1 MTAMSPSLFKFS
13 KAGRHLGIWVFTLLA
28 VGPLGLA
35 QREPDWPNSH
45 ATVAGSETVLGY
57 TLSPD
62 TRTILGTGSHSGE
75 VLLRLPSV
83 CRQGVAELAGM
94 LQQGAGIVVCMVW
107 QSSGAQGFNNHIEIF
122 RGRPGTEAALVH
134 DFTLLGGPYFRVS
147 FFQPPDTRDTPKVLI
162 DIYAGRLYY
171 TTYLLAPD
179 RQSVEKLF
187 DASGYEFTDLD
198 GDGVYELIVSDG
210 RWSDS
215 AWCIDLFGFSF
226 YPRIFV
232 RDGAGYQMAW
242 PLPGE
247 ANFRVAA
254 VHDLRGDGVAE
265 LIVLQDRVGQGQ
277 PATPTVA
284 VYRLDQK
291 VFRLVAQAS
300 LPADRIAF
308 TQIGFRDSLDGKE
321 ILVRTASPAAV
332 VQPPD
337 ALARANAVHLI
348 SELAQC
354 DPKGPG
360 TTGAAYILRADRL
373 EPVQYQKR

>member
-1 MTAMSPSLFKFS
+1 MTAMSPELLKLFK
-13 KAGRHLGIWVFTLLA
+13 AARHWGIWVFTLLA

-35 QREPDWPNSH
+35 QREPDWPNSQT
-45 ATVAGSETVLGY
+45 TVAGSETVLGY

-83 CRQGVAELAGM
+83 SQQGVAELAGM
-94 LQQGAGIVVCMVW
+94 LQQGADIEVFMVW
-107 QSSGAQGFNNHIEIF
+107 QSPGIPQGFDNHIEIF

-134 DFTLLGGPYFRVS
+134 DFTLLGGPGGRVS
-147 FFQPPDTRDTPKVLI
+147 FFQPPDARDSPKVLI
-162 DIYAGRLYY
+162 DIYAGTTYW

-187 DASGYEFTDLD
+187 DASGYEFADLD
-198 GDGVYELIVSDG
+198 GDGVYELIVWDG

-265 LIVLQDRVGQGQ
+265 LIVLQDRVGAGEPTT
-277 PATPTVA
+277 PAVA
-284 VYRLDQK
+284 VYKLDQK
-291 VFRLVAQAS
+291 IFRLVAEAS
-300 LPADRIAF
+300 LPAERIAF

-321 ILVRTASPAAV
+321 VLVRTAFPAAV

-354 DPKGPG
+354 DPEGPG

-373 EPVQYQKR
+373 EPVQQ

>member
-1 MTAMSPSLFKFS
+1 VTALTPEWLKLFKP
-13 KAGRHLGIWVFTLLA
+13 ARAARHLGIWVFTLLA

-35 QREPDWPNSH
+35 QSEPDWPNSH

-57 TLSPD
+57 TLSRD

-75 VLLRLPSV
+75 ILLRLPYVS
-83 CRQGVAELAGM
+83 RQGVAELAGM
-94 LQQGAGIVVCMVW
+94 LQQGADIEVFMVW
-107 QSSGAQGFNNHIEIF
+107 QSPEIPQGFDNHIEIF
-122 RGRPGTEAALVH
+122 RGTPGTEAALVH
-134 DFTLLGGPYFRVS
+134 DFTLPGGPGARVS
-147 FFQPPDTRDTPKVLI
+147 FFHPPDSRDTPTVLI
-162 DIYAGRLYY
+162 DIYAGTTYW
-171 TTYLLAPD
+171 TTYLLAPA

-187 DASGYEFTDLD
+187 DTSGYEFADLD

-215 AWCIDLFGFSF
+215 AWCIDLFGFRF

-265 LIVLQDRVGQGQ
+265 LIVLQDLAG
-277 PATPTVA
+277 AYTPTVA
-284 VYRLDQK
+284 IYKLDQK
-291 VFRLVAQAS
+291 VFRLVAQAF
-300 LPADRIAF
+300 LPDDRIAF
-308 TQIGFRDSLDGKE
+308 TEIGFRDSIDGKE

-354 DPKGPG
+354 DPQGPG
-360 TTGAAYILRADRL
+360 ATETAYILRADRL
-373 EPVQYQKR
+373 EPVQH

>member
-1 MTAMSPSLFKFS
+1 MTAMSPELLKLFK
-13 KAGRHLGIWVFTLLA
+13 AARHLGIWVFTLLA

-35 QREPDWPNSH
+35 QREPGWPNSR
-45 ATVAGSETVLGY
+45 AKDAGLPGY

-62 TRTILGTGSHSGE
+62 ARMILGTGSHSGE

-83 CRQGVAELAGM
+83 SRQGVAELAGM
-94 LQQGAGIVVCMVW
+94 LQQGAGIEVFLVW
-107 QSSGAQGFNNHIEIF
+107 QSPGIPQGFDNHIEIF
-122 RGRPGTEAALVH
+122 RGRPGTEAALLH
-134 DFTLLGGPYFRVS
+134 DFTLLGGPGGRVS
-147 FFQPPDTRDTPKVLI
+147 FFQPPDARDSPKVLI
-162 DIYAGRLYY
+162 DIYAGTTYW

-179 RQSVEKLF
+179 RQSVQKLF
-187 DASGYEFTDLD
+187 DASGYEFADLD

-215 AWCIDLFGFSF
+215 NWCIDLFGFSF

-232 RDGAGYQMAW
+232 RDGAGYQIAW

-254 VHDLRGDGVAE
+254 VHDLRGNGAAE
-265 LIVLQDRVGQGQ
+265 LVVLQDL
-277 PATPTVA
+277 ASAYTPTVA
-284 VYRLDQK
+284 LYRLDQK

-308 TQIGFRDSLDGKE
+308 TQIGFRDSSDGKE

-337 ALARANAVHLI
+337 ALARANQVHEK

-354 DPKGPG
+354 DPQGPG
-360 TTGAAYILRADRL
+360 ATETAYILRADRL
-373 EPVQYQKR
+373 EPVHQ

>member
-1 MTAMSPSLFKFS
+1 MTAMSPELLKLFK
-13 KAGRHLGIWVFTLLA
+13 AARHSGIWVFTLLA
-28 VGPLGLA
+28 MGTLALA
-35 QREPDWPNSH
+35 QREPDWPNSR
-45 ATVAGSETVLGY
+45 AKVAGMLGY

-62 TRTILGTGSHSGE
+62 ARMILGTASHSGE

-83 CRQGVAELAGM
+83 SRQGVAELAGM
-94 LQQGAGIVVCMVW
+94 LQQGAGIEVFMVW
-107 QSSGAQGFNNHIEIF
+107 QSPAIPQGFDNHIEIF
-122 RGRPGTEAALVH
+122 RGTPGTEAALVH
-134 DFTLLGGPYFRVS
+134 DFTLAGGPGARVS
-147 FFQPPDTRDTPKVLI
+147 FFQPPDARDTPKVLI
-162 DIYAGRLYY
+162 DIYAGTTYW

-187 DASGYEFTDLD
+187 DSSDYEFADLD

-232 RDGAGYQMAW
+232 RDGAGYRMAW

-265 LIVLQDRVGQGQ
+265 LIVLQDSVGAGEPTT
-277 PATPTVA
+277 PAFA
-284 VYRLDQK
+284 LYRLDQK

-300 LPADRIAF
+300 LPDDRIAL
-308 TQIGFRDSLDGKE
+308 TEIGFRGSIDGKE
-321 ILVRTASPAAV
+321 ILIRTASPAAV

-337 ALARANAVHLI
+337 ALARANAVHLR
-348 SELAQC
+348 SELAEC
-354 DPKGPG
+354 DPQGPG
-360 TTGAAYILRADRL
+360 ATETAYILRADRL
-373 EPVQYQKR
+373 EPVQH

>member
-1 MTAMSPSLFKFS
+1 MTALTPEWLRLFKP
-13 KAGRHLGIWVFTLLA
+13 ARAARHLGMCLFTFFA

-45 ATVAGSETVLGY
+45 AKVAGLLGY

-83 CRQGVAELAGM
+83 SRQGVAELAGM
-94 LQQGAGIVVCMVW
+94 LQQGADIEVFMVW
-107 QSSGAQGFNNHIEIF
+107 QSPGIPQGFENHIEIF

-134 DFTLLGGPYFRVS
+134 DFTLLGGPGGRVS
-147 FFQPPDTRDTPKVLI
+147 FFQPPDARDSPKVLI
-162 DIYAGRLYY
+162 DIYAGTTYW

-210 RWSDS
+210 RWSD
-215 AWCIDLFGFSF
+215 ANWCIDLFGFSF

-232 RDGAGYQMAW
+232 RDGVGYQMAW

-254 VHDLRGDGVAE
+254 VHDLRGDGAAE
-265 LIVLQDRVGQGQ
+265 LIVLQDRVGAGQ
-277 PATPTVA
+277 PTTPAVA
-284 VYRLDQK
+284 LYRLDQK

-308 TQIGFRDSLDGKE
+308 TEIGFRDSSDGKD
-321 ILVRTASPAAV
+321 ILVRTASPATV

-337 ALARANAVHLI
+337 TLARAHDK

-354 DPKGPG
+354 DPQGPG

-373 EPVQYQKR
+373 EPVQQRER

>member
-1 MTAMSPSLFKFS
+1 MTAMSSALLKLFK
-13 KAGRHLGIWVFTLLA
+13 AARHLGIWVFTLLA
-28 VGPLGLA
+28 VGPLGFA
-35 QREPDWPNSH
+35 QREPDWPNSR
-45 ATVAGSETVLGY
+45 AKVAGLLGY

-83 CRQGVAELAGM
+83 SRQGVAELAGM
-94 LQQGAGIVVCMVW
+94 LQQGAGIEVFMVW
-107 QSSGAQGFNNHIEIF
+107 QSLGPQGFDNHIEIF
-122 RGRPGTEAALVH
+122 RGTPGTEAALVH
-134 DFTLLGGPYFRVS
+134 DFTLPGGPGARVI
-147 FFQPPDTRDTPKVLI
+147 FFQPPDARDTPKVLL
-162 DIYAGRLYY
+162 DIYAGTTYW

-179 RQSVEKLF
+179 RQSVEELF
-187 DASGYEFTDLD
+187 DASDYEFADLD

-215 AWCIDLFGFSF
+215 AWCIDLFGFRF

-232 RDGAGYQMAW
+232 RNGAGYQMAW

-265 LIVLQDRVGQGQ
+265 LIVLQDLAG
-277 PATPTVA
+277 AYTPTVA
-284 VYRLDQK
+284 LYRLDQK

-300 LPADRIAF
+300 LPDDRIAF
-308 TQIGFRDSLDGKE
+308 TQIGLRDSIDGKE
-321 ILVRTASPAAV
+321 ILVRTASPAGV

-337 ALARANAVHLI
+337 ALARANAAHLI

-354 DPKGPG
+354 DPEGPG
-360 TTGAAYILRADRL
+360 TTETAYILRADRL
-373 EPVQYQKR
+373 EPVQQ

>member
-1 MTAMSPSLFKFS
+1 MTAMSPELLKLFK
-13 KAGRHLGIWVFTLLA
+13 AARHLGIWVFTLLA

-35 QREPDWPNSH
+35 QREPDWPNSR
-45 ATVAGSETVLGY
+45 ATVAGSKTVLGY

-62 TRTILGTGSHSGE
+62 ARTILGTGSHSGE

-83 CRQGVAELAGM
+83 SRQGVAELAGM
-94 LQQGAGIVVCMVW
+94 LQQGADIEVFLGW
-107 QSSGAQGFNNHIEIF
+107 QGSDTHIEIF

-134 DFTLLGGPYFRVS
+134 GFTLLDGGPYWRVS
-147 FFQPPDTRDTPKVLI
+147 FFQPPDARDSPKVFI
-162 DIYAGRLYY
+162 DTYAGSTYW

-187 DASGYEFTDLD
+187 DASDYEFADLG

-210 RWSDS
+210 RWSDP

-232 RDGAGYQMAW
+232 RDGAGYRMAW

-265 LIVLQDRVGQGQ
+265 LIVLQDLAG
-277 PATPTVA
+277 AYTPTVA
-284 VYRLDQK
+284 LYRLDQK

-300 LPADRIAF
+300 LPDDRIAF
-308 TQIGFRDSLDGKE
+308 TEIGFRDSIDGKE
-321 ILVRTASPAAV
+321 ILVRTASPADV

-337 ALARANAVHLI
+337 TLARANAVHEK

-360 TTGAAYILRADRL
+360 AAETAYILRADRL
-373 EPVQYQKR
+373 EPVQQ